1 MINSSSDEIDLSSDD
16 RTTLDPD
23 YRPSSF
29 ESESTMAGTL
39 NKKIESTDN
48 YSLKTFYIE
57 SNFDLS
63 FDDTDAYHENDP
75 FGDPDDIFHNI
86 VLGGSRENTVSLVQV
101 DTGGGAGPDQVG
113 NREDFIG
120 AEVQSGEEQ
129 GGGGHGEDMLGAEVQ
144 TGEEQGGGGRGEDIL
159 GTRVLSG
166 EQQGRGGRA
175 TSGQVRGRGG
185 AVACR
190 QRSRHPTAIQ
200 ATADLDLIDPVKYLE
215 LNRNG
220 NTKRNCD
227 VAMKTYNRVMSDL
240 SRRSGETF
248 EPLKEA
254 SVERLPY
261 LLMKFLQSAKRAD
274 GSVYASGTINTNFN
288 GICNILAAKEDQP
301 VSVKVD
307 PRFKK
312 VLEMLKIKTGLSAAE
327 GRGAGCDA
335 KRPVTSEHLRLAVA
349 AGSIGRGGPKS
360 LVTSVYLGAVLGW
373 GCRAGAECH
382 MIQNKDLIAGPV
394 DRKTGVP
401 EWIELSERVTKTRT
415 GNPGDERELIPRIFP
430 DDEFPDSCY
439 VRTLF
444 EYQRRKSPAQQAP
457 HVPFFLNVLPAAAK
471 HPQQHQFWYVGTGEA
486 SSGIMGIHTIESL
499 ITDALE
505 AAGVNC
511 KIQKYSA
518 ISLRKS
524 MLQSGVDCNVPD
536 LHLSRLAGHKAL
548 VSKKAYVNSAGLHH
562 KTTGRVIHRQLF
574 HNVNRGYDHEMRAAD
589 ASGGRS
595 SEQQITVARSQS
607 SSPSGGSG
615 WSPRARREQQ
625 KCTPGDRKERGRRER
640 YSNEEERD
648 WSNCRERMSTRNERR
663 SQGRKSRSKS
673 IRDRSRSKTSRDR
686 SKSKA
691 RRDNRSSYR
700 DSRAWGSLGY
710 RDVIS
715 RSSSRERR
723 GTRKSFPGRSEES
736 RKRGD
741 RYGSRSPRRERRS
754 ADYRSGYWTRE
765 EDMLFQDHNRY
776 RRSSPGD
783 RRKRRD
789 GSFGSRREIR
799 RSPRD
804 RRSSSGD
811 KRRSSPGNRKRERCS
826 SGYRRRSTS
835 GYRRRRSSSGNRR
848 SSSRPG
854 CRGRERSSSAD
865 ERRRMVPD
873 VHRRETLS
881 RDRRQSSTGRSSIT
895 R

>member
-16 RTTLDPD
+16 RTTIDPD

-48 YSLKTFYIE
+48 YSLNSFYIE

-75 FGDPDDIFHNI
+75 FADPDDIFNNI
-86 VLGGSRENTVSLVQV
+86 VPGGSRENTVSLVQV

-113 NREDFIG
+113 NREAILG
-120 AEVQSGEEQ
+120 AQSGEE
-129 GGGGHGEDMLGAEVQ
+129 H
-144 TGEEQGGGGRGEDIL
+144 GGGGRGEDIL
-159 GTRVLSG
+159 GTRVQSG
-166 EQQGRGGRA
+166 EEQGQGGRA
-175 TSGQVRGRGG
+175 TSALVRGRGG

-200 ATADLDLIDPVKYLE
+200 ATADLDLIDPVEYLE

-248 EPLKEA
+248 EPLIEA

-288 GICNILAAKEDQP
+288 GICNILATKEDQP

-307 PRFKK
+307 PRFKR

-335 KRPVTSEHLRLAVA
+335 KRPVTSEHLRLAIA

-439 VRTLF
+439 VRTLLD
-444 EYQRRKSPAQQAP
+444 YQRRKSPAQQAP

-499 ITDALE
+499 ITNALE

-607 SSPSGGSG
+607 SSPGGSG

-625 KCTPGDRKERGRRER
+625 KCTSGDRKERGRRER
-640 YSNEEERD
+640 YSNEEEKD

-673 IRDRSRSKTSRDR
+673 IRDGSRSKTSRDR
-686 SKSKA
+686 SRSKASRDRSRSKA

-723 GTRKSFPGRSEES
+723 RMRKSSPGRSVET

-754 ADYRSGYWTRE
+754 ADYRSGSWTRE
-765 EDMLFQDHNRY
+765 EDTLFQDHNRY
-776 RRSSPGD
+776 RRERRSSPGD

-789 GSFGSRREIR
+789 GSFGSRREMR

-804 RRSSSGD
+804 RRSSSED
-811 KRRSSPGNRKRERCS
+811 KRRNSPGDRKRDSCS
-826 SGYRRRSTS
+826 SGYRRRSSS

-848 SSSRPG
+848 RSSSRPG
-854 CRGRERSSSAD
+854 CRRRERSSSGD
-865 ERRRMVPD
+865 ERRRIVPD
-873 VHRRETLS
+873 VHRRESLS
-881 RDRRQSSTGRSSIT
+881 RDRRRSSTGRSSIT